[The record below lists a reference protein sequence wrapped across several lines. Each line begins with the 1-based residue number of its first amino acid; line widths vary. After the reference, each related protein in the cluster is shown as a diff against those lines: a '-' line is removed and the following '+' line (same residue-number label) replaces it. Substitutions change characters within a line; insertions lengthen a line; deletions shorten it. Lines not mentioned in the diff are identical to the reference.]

1 MFEHHVKACEMNEAE
16 EVFDVVFPSV
26 NESAEVLHPCEEP
39 FTFNRL
45 RIAAAC
51 VLPFGIRGMTQ
62 SNYRM
67 HQFRVSEV
75 YETGSS
81 LELKP

>member
-16 EVFDVVFPSV
+16 EVFEWYSHRLTSRRKFCIHAKSR
-26 NESAEVLHPCEEP
+26 S
-39 FTFNRL
+39 TFNRL

>member
-39 FTFNRL
+39 FHFQSPANRRSL
-45 RIAAAC
+45 RPAIWHS
-51 VLPFGIRGMTQ
+51 RDDT
-62 SNYRM
+62 
-67 HQFRVSEV
+67 E
-75 YETGSS
+75 
-81 LELKP
+81 